1 MAILSHVPVG
11 ALNLETFGSVLAPE
25 DYERLVHTVQRGREA
40 FDGRVVWNVNSTA
53 QGGGVAEMLV
63 SLLAYARGAGIDARW
78 VVIGGNEDFFVLT
91 KRIHN
96 FLHGSAGDGGGLD
109 EDARRVF
116 DEVTERNAAEFREL
130 VKPEDV
136 VIIHDPQPAGLIPAI
151 RDIGCP
157 TVWRCHV
164 GLDQPH
170 PLARR
175 AWQFLIPY
183 VRDADAYVFSRAA
196 FAWEGLEK
204 EVTIIP
210 PSIDAFSPKNQE
222 LDRERVLSILTVAG
236 LNEANGDSAAAA
248 PTFTNLDG
256 SPGRVDRPA
265 QRWERRPLRSSDR
278 VVVQI
283 SRWDALKDPI
293 GVIRGFA
300 KHIAPEVPDAHLVY
314 AGPAVESVT
323 DDPEGGQVLAQ
334 AIAEYEAMPE
344 EIAER
349 VHLVALP
356 MDDVQENAA
365 IVNALQRRADVV
377 VQKSLAEGFE
387 LTVAEAMWKA
397 RPVVASRIGGIQD
410 QIVHNETGILL
421 DDPLDLAAY
430 GAAVRSLLDN
440 PVRAEAMGREAKE
453 SVRHR
458 FLGTRTLIQAIELYD
473 RHPFADAAI
482 KVLEAAG
489 ALNVVPP
496 GQNRTSRRQPAQPIR
511 RNPHPLQLQDRRADV
526 VATDEDRRQVPRTV
540 SRDPWFGRA
549 ARLRTRAPMVAAGAV
564 DRVCSDS
571 LRACPDVPTGSRGA
585 GGSRGPSSVALT
597 DRIPFRMFSTPS
609 VRLAGGMGAKALIHR
624 QDRNIRK
631 GSSSTVSNGVRIA
644 GTATEGMPS

>member
-1 MAILSHVPVG
+1 MATLSDVPVG
-11 ALNLETFGSVLAPE
+11 ALNLERFTSVLPPE
-25 DYERLVHTVQRGREA
+25 DYEQLMRTVQRGREA
-40 FDGRVVWNVNSTA
+40 FDGRVLWNINSTA
-53 QGGGVAEMLV
+53 QGGGVAEMLI
-63 SLLAYARGAGIDARW
+63 SLLAYARGAGIDTRW
-78 VVIGGNEDFFVLT
+78 VVIAGNEDFFVLT

-96 FLHGSAGDGGGLD
+96 FLHGASGDGGELD
-109 EDARRVF
+109 DDARHVF
-116 DEVTERNAAEFREL
+116 DAVTERNAAEFREL
-130 VKPEDV
+130 LKPEDV

-151 RDIGCP
+151 REIGCP

-170 PLARR
+170 PLARS
-175 AWQFLIPY
+175 AWQFLLPY
-183 VRDADAYVFSRAA
+183 VRDADAYVFSREA

-210 PSIDAFSPKNQE
+210 PSIDAFAPKNQE
-222 LDRERVLSILTVAG
+222 LDRERVLSILTAVG
-236 LNEANGDSAAAA
+236 LNEDNADGAAA
-248 PTFTNLDG
+248 PPTFTHLDG

-278 VVVQI
+278 VVVQV

-300 KHIAPEVPDAHLVY
+300 QYVAPVVPDAHLVY

-323 DDPEGGQVLAQ
+323 DDPEGGEVLAQ
-334 AIAEYEAMPE
+334 AVAEYEAMPD

-377 VQKSLAEGFE
+377 VQKSLAEGFG

-410 QIVHNETGILL
+410 QIVDGETGILL

-430 GAAVRSLLDN
+430 GAAVRSLLEG
-440 PVRAEAMGREAKE
+440 PARAEAIGREAKE

-473 RHPFADAAI
+473 RRSSNAS
-482 KVLEAAG
+482 AG
-489 ALNVVPP
+489 IP
-496 GQNRTSRRQPAQPIR
+496 RSPAE
-511 RNPHPLQLQDRRADV
+511 LDR
-526 VATDEDRRQVPRTV
+526 
-540 SRDPWFGRA
+540 
-549 ARLRTRAPMVAAGAV
+549 
-564 DRVCSDS
+564 
-571 LRACPDVPTGSRGA
+571 
-585 GGSRGPSSVALT
+585 
-597 DRIPFRMFSTPS
+597 
-609 VRLAGGMGAKALIHR
+609 
-624 QDRNIRK
+624 
-631 GSSSTVSNGVRIA
+631 
-644 GTATEGMPS
+644 

>member
-1 MAILSHVPVG
+1 MAAMTHVPVG
-11 ALNLETFGSVLAPE
+11 ALNLERFESVLAPE
-25 DYERLVHTVQRGREA
+25 DYERLLRTVQRGREA

-63 SLLAYARGAGIDARW
+63 SLLAYARGSGIDARW
-78 VVIGGNEDFFVLT
+78 VVIAGNEDFFVLT

-96 FLHGSAGDGGGLD
+96 FLHGSSGDGGDLD
-109 EDARRVF
+109 DDARRVF

-130 VKPEDV
+130 VNPEDV

-151 RDIGCP
+151 RDIGCQ

-175 AWQFLIPY
+175 AWEFLIPY
-183 VRDADAYVFSRAA
+183 VRHADAYVFSRQA

-236 LNEANGDSAAAA
+236 LNEDGTTAQ

-256 SPGRVDRPA
+256 SPGRVDRVA
-265 QRWERRPLRSSDR
+265 QRWERRSLRSSDR
-278 VVVQI
+278 VVVQV

-300 KHIAPEVPDAHLVY
+300 QHVAPIVPDAHLVY

-323 DDPEGGQVLAQ
+323 DDPEGGQVLAR
-334 AIAEYEAMPE
+334 AIAEYEAMPD

-377 VQKSLAEGFE
+377 VQKSLAEGFG

-410 QIVHNETGILL
+410 QIVDGRSGILL
-421 DDPLDLAAY
+421 DEPAALGPY
-430 GAAVRSLLDN
+430 GEAVRGLLREPARARALGQEAQQRVRDQFLAVRSLMQYL
-440 PVRAEAMGREAKE
+440 E
-453 SVRHR
+453 
-458 FLGTRTLIQAIELYD
+458 LI
-473 RHPFADAAI
+473 
-482 KVLEAAG
+482 
-489 ALNVVPP
+489 
-496 GQNRTSRRQPAQPIR
+496 
-511 RNPHPLQLQDRRADV
+511 
-526 VATDEDRRQVPRTV
+526 
-540 SRDPWFGRA
+540 
-549 ARLRTRAPMVAAGAV
+549 
-564 DRVCSDS
+564 
-571 LRACPDVPTGSRGA
+571 
-585 GGSRGPSSVALT
+585 
-597 DRIPFRMFSTPS
+597 
-609 VRLAGGMGAKALIHR
+609 VRL
-624 QDRNIRK
+624 
-631 GSSSTVSNGVRIA
+631 SS
-644 GTATEGMPS
+644 

>member
-1 MAILSHVPVG
+1 MAALSHVPVG
-11 ALNLETFGSVLAPE
+11 ALNLERFESVLAPE
-25 DYERLVHTVQRGREA
+25 DYERLLGTVQRGREV

-78 VVIGGNEDFFVLT
+78 VVIGGNDDFFVLT

-96 FLHGSAGDGGGLD
+96 FLHGSSGDGGDLD
-109 EDARRVF
+109 DDARRVF

-130 VKPEDV
+130 VNPEDV

-151 RDIGCP
+151 RDIGCQ

-175 AWQFLIPY
+175 AWEFLIPY
-183 VRDADAYVFSRAA
+183 VRHADAYVFSRQA

-222 LDRERVLSILTVAG
+222 LDRETVLSILAVAG
-236 LNEANGDSAAAA
+236 LNEDRAAA

-256 SPGRVDRPA
+256 CPGRVDRPA
-265 QRWERRPLRSSDR
+265 QRWGRRPLRSSDR
-278 VVVQI
+278 VVVQV

-300 KHIAPEVPDAHLVY
+300 QHVAPVVPDAHLVY

-334 AIAEYEAMPE
+334 AIAEYEAMPDGV
-344 EIAER
+344 AER
-349 VHLVALP
+349 MHLVALP

-377 VQKSLAEGFE
+377 VQKSLAEGFG

-397 RPVVASRIGGIQD
+397 RPVIASRIGGIQD
-410 QIVHNETGILL
+410 QIVDGETGILL

-430 GAAVRSLLDN
+430 GAAVRSLLEN
-440 PVRAEAMGREAKE
+440 PARAETMGREAKE
-453 SVRHR
+453 SVRHG
-458 FLGTRTLIQAIELYD
+458 FLGTRTLMQAIELYE
-473 RHPFADAAI
+473 RHPHAGAAMN
-482 KVLEAAG
+482 VLEAAG
-489 ALNVVPP
+489 ALN
-496 GQNRTSRRQPAQPIR
+496 
-511 RNPHPLQLQDRRADV
+511 
-526 VATDEDRRQVPRTV
+526 
-540 SRDPWFGRA
+540 
-549 ARLRTRAPMVAAGAV
+549 AV
-564 DRVCSDS
+564 RPEPESD
-571 LRACPDVPTGSRGA
+571 
-585 GGSRGPSSVALT
+585 
-597 DRIPFRMFSTPS
+597 
-609 VRLAGGMGAKALIHR
+609 
-624 QDRNIRK
+624 Q
-631 GSSSTVSNGVRIA
+631 
-644 GTATEGMPS
+644 